1 MARPSSRNGTSA
13 LGAAR
18 RFRIPRDIGSP
29 APLASLFL
37 MKPITSFPNF
47 FCSLFVYTFCE
58 SIVHQY
64 STGQKEAT
72 GKVCIKLSDE
82 SDEKS
87 HL

>member
-18 RFRIPRDIGSP
+18 RFRVPRDIGSP

-47 FCSLFVYTFCE
+47 FFVRFYTFLWVHRP
-58 SIVHQY
+58 SIFY
-64 STGQKEAT
+64 RSKE
-72 GKVCIKLSDE
+72 GYW
-82 SDEKS
+82 KS
-87 HL
+87 MYLTI